1 MTKQKQMVDFHL
13 YAESNPGDDTN
24 KLDLRAKAECSM
36 NFLASTFSAIMK
48 NDKQIRE
55 AMQLAVIND
64 LFSNESDYS
73 NDSKSVDDLINEILN
88 KKK

>member
-1 MTKQKQMVDFHL
+1 MSKQKEMVDFHL

-24 KLDLRAKAECSM
+24 KLDLKAKAECSM

-48 NDKQIRE
+48 NDQQIRE
-55 AMQLAVIND
+55 AMQLAVFHD
-64 LFSNESDYS
+64 LLSNEYDYS
-73 NDSKSVDDLINEILN
+73 NDTKGVDELINKILN

>member
-1 MTKQKQMVDFHL
+1 
-13 YAESNPGDDTN
+13 
-24 KLDLRAKAECSM
+24 M

-48 NDKQIRE
+48 NDQQIRE
-55 AMQLAVIND
+55 AMQLAVMHD

-73 NDSKSVDDLINEILN
+73 KDSKSVDDLINEILN

>member
-1 MTKQKQMVDFHL
+1 MSNQKQMLDFHL
-13 YAESNPGDDTN
+13 YAESNPGDETN
-24 KLDLRAKAECSM
+24 KLDLKAKAECSM

-48 NDKQIRE
+48 NDQQIRE
-55 AMQLAVIND
+55 AMQLAVMHD

-73 NDSKSVDDLINEILN
+73 NDSKSVDELINNILN